1 MRLEKAGRGAL
12 IVSVGAWL
20 ASIPLTAWHFG
31 TWNLYAPLT
40 NLCLSVLVFP
50 LMGVSLSGL
59 MFAWCPWMLHVCNT
73 AASWPASAMLAVAGG
88 VASLPYSY
96 LSSAPPSGEN
106 EAVIVPLQKDA
117 WSAVISNPALVV
129 GSGTEDA
136 VRYTLLPVLKARSIR
151 PCGMLC
157 CGSGKAER
165 AGEKELEKEYPG
177 IRNWSPG
184 NVLSGNGGYG
194 RAMNLCWKIFLYR
207 CARESVRTGAGCCH
221 GNAAGGGS

>member
-1 MRLEKAGRGAL
+1 
-12 IVSVGAWL
+12 
-20 ASIPLTAWHFG
+20 
-31 TWNLYAPLT
+31 
-40 NLCLSVLVFP
+40 
-50 LMGVSLSGL
+50 MGISLSGL

-73 AASWPASAMLAVAGG
+73 AASWLASAMLSVAGG

-117 WSAVISNPALVV
+117 WATVISNPALVV

-136 VRYTLLPVLKARSIR
+136 VRYTLLPVLKARSVR
-151 PCGMLC
+151 PCGMLSW
-157 CGSGKAER
+157 GNGKAER

-177 IRNWSPG
+177 IRNWGAEPG
-184 NVLSGNGGYG
+184 NVPSGNGGYG
-194 RAMNLCWKIFLYR
+194 RAMHLCWKIFLSR
-207 CARESVRTGAGCCH
+207 CARESVRTGTGCCH